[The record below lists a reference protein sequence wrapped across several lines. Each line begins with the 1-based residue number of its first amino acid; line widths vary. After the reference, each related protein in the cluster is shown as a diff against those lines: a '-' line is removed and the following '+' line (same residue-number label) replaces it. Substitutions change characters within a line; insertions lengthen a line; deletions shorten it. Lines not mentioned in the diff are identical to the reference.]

1 MAVSL
6 LSTSLMT
13 RVTETRGASTYDTYY
28 RSFANNDSP
37 RARVKS
43 GFFFFFF
50 FFLLPFDS
58 LRDEIV
64 TERKERKKGRKR
76 GGEKE
81 RENERERESRS
92 TRALVKGKTSRGR
105 LPLAIRSVSVSIDPR
120 EE

>member
-1 MAVSL
+1 MPSGNLRHGAGDARQGSGVP
-6 LSTSLMT
+6 
-13 RVTETRGASTYDTYY
+13 RGL
-28 RSFANNDSP
+28 
-37 RARVKS
+37 
-43 GFFFFFF
+43 FFFF